1 MRAKEVIMNLENVL
15 EGSGSN
21 DIPVIM
27 GMNNH
32 IFISVMMYSSENCF
46 VSYGNAVG
54 KNVKN
59 TEETRFIND
68 KKIIHRAIGLGI
80 LNLCIKTMVRKENIN
95 NEKEKSG
102 VGYFV
107 EKSSTWI
114 SPSKY
119 C

>member
-1 MRAKEVIMNLENVL
+1 MRVEEVTINLENVL

-21 DIPVIM
+21 DIPVII

-32 IFISVMMYSSENCF
+32 IFISVLMYSSENCF

-54 KNVKN
+54 KSVKN

-68 KKIIHRAIGLGI
+68 KKTIHRAMGLGI
-80 LNLCIKTMVRKENIN
+80 LSLCIKTMVRKEKIN

-107 EKSSTWI
+107 EKSSTWA